1 MKATQGLKVDF
12 SDDYFY
18 FNFKIL
24 TPRALSIQRQNFRK
38 FGNSDK
44 WLRNFPEK
52 SPEIP
57 KAVEFP
63 KCEPFNRIC

>member
-38 FGNSDK
+38 FGNGNK
-44 WLRNFPEK
+44 WFRNFPEK